1 MHPPAEQS
9 STHAFF
15 FTFKKLAYLFVSTVL
30 LVGRKHVDKKT
41 VPMTV
46 VLFVLCVSS
55 GVIKHDET

>member
-1 MHPPAEQS
+1 ML
-9 STHAFF
+9 FF

-30 LVGRKHVDKKT
+30 LVGRKHVDEKT